1 MAELKDRLRT
11 DLTAAI
17 KARDSLR
24 ASTLRMALTAISN
37 AEVAGK
43 QARVLAD
50 EEVTSVL
57 VAESKKRREAAHAF
71 DEAGRDELA
80 TKEEAEAE
88 ILAAYLPE
96 PLTDEELTALVDTTV
111 DTLGARGQ
119 GMAAMGAVMGR
130 LKPLVA
136 GRADG
141 AAVAAL
147 VRQRLTAG

>member
-11 DLTAAI
+11 DLTAAM
-17 KARDSLR
+17 KARDGLR

-43 QARVLAD
+43 QARVLND

-57 VAESKKRREAAHAF
+57 VAESKKRREAARAF

-80 TKEEAEAE
+80 TKEKAEAE

-111 DTLGARGQ
+111 DTLGVGGQ
-119 GMAAMGAVMGR
+119 GMAAMGAVMAR

-136 GRADG
+136 GRANG

-147 VRQRLTAG
+147 VRRRLTAG

>member
-1 MAELKDRLRT
+1 MAKLKDRLRT
-11 DLTAAI
+11 DLTAAM

-43 QARVLAD
+43 QARVLDD

-80 TKEEAEAE
+80 TKEKAEAE

-96 PLTDEELTALVDTTV
+96 PLTDEELAALVDTTV
-111 DTLGARGQ
+111 DTLGVAGQ

>member
-11 DLTAAI
+11 DLTAAM

-24 ASTLRMALTAISN
+24 ASTLRMALSAIST

-43 QARVLAD
+43 QARVLND
-50 EEVTSVL
+50 EEVTAVL
-57 VAESKKRREAAHAF
+57 ITEAKKRREAAHAF
-71 DEAGRDELA
+71 DEADRAELA
-80 TKEEAEAE
+80 AKERAEAE
-88 ILAAYLPE
+88 ILATYLPE
-96 PLTDEELTALVDTTV
+96 RLSDEELTGLVDATV
-111 DTLGARGQ
+111 DRLGVGGS
-119 GMAAMGAVMGR
+119 GMGAMGAVMGQ

-147 VRQRLTAG
+147 VRRRLASG